1 MPPAALRA
9 IVLLLLTGCAA
20 APADR
25 EPAAPAALLPLC
37 RLFYVVFPDGGH
49 RRDYG
54 NWRNAI
60 RHDTVV
66 EGFLTDCLGGRRA
79 GSS

>member
-1 MPPAALRA
+1 MPRAALRA
-9 IVLLLLTGCAA
+9 IVLLFLTGCAA

-25 EPAAPAALLPLC
+25 EPAAPPGLLPLS
-37 RLFYVVFPDGGH
+37 RLFYVAFSDEGH
-49 RRDYG
+49 RRDYD
-54 NWRNAI
+54 NWRDAI

-66 EGFLTDCLGGRRA
+66 ERVLTDCLGGRRA